1 MTTELLTCCRCSVPF
16 GWHRRDRGFLM
27 ERNWSD
33 RRRVVFAAGVMFALV
48 SISVL
53 AGCTREQPD
62 AAQPRAVNVVKVSVG
77 KDISEVAYS
86 GEILPRY
93 ETALGFRVSGKIVA
107 RLADIGDQVKANAI
121 LARLDPKDQKLNSQ
135 AVRSRLAAAE
145 AAYKQALADV
155 KRYTDLYEQEFIS
168 GVEFD
173 RRRTQFE
180 VTKAQYEQVRAE
192 LSVTENQA
200 QYTTLRAGHAGVITA
215 IEAEVGQVVTAGQTV
230 VRIARSGEREVAI
243 SVPENKLAGLSTA
256 KDISITLWADPQ
268 RVFSGKVREVSPVA
282 DPVTRTYAARI
293 SVLDADASVS
303 LGMTANVYL
312 RGKNLGNTVELPA
325 TALFQQGAGA
335 AVWLVDAQSGQVR
348 AVAVNVARYFEDKVS
363 VNGGLSD
370 GDIVVR
376 AGVHKLF
383 EGETVRVLNEAGA

>member
-1 MTTELLTCCRCSVPF
+1 MPLGRY
-16 GWHRRDRGFLM
+16 RRDRGFLM
-27 ERNWSD
+27 ERDGSD
-33 RRRVVFAAGVMFALV
+33 WRRAVCAVGMTFVLV

-53 AGCTREQPD
+53 AGCSREQPD

-77 KDISEVAYS
+77 EEISQVAYS

-107 RLADIGDQVKANAI
+107 RPVDVGEKVKANAI

-145 AAYKQALADV
+145 AAYKQAVADV
-155 KRYTDLYEQEFIS
+155 ERYTDLYEQEFIS

-200 QYTTLRAGHAGVITA
+200 QYTRLRAGHAGVITA
-215 IEAEVGQVVTAGQTV
+215 IEAEVGQVVAAGQTV
-230 VRIARSGEREVAI
+230 FRIARSGEREVAI
-243 SVPENKLAGLSTA
+243 SVPENKLAGLRTA
-256 KDISITLWADPQ
+256 KDIRITLWADP
-268 RVFSGKVREVSPVA
+268 RHVFSGKVREVSPVA

-293 SVLDADASVS
+293 SVPDAERSARVVASH
-303 LGMTANVYL
+303 
-312 RGKNLGNTVELPA
+312 PA
-325 TALFQQGAGA
+325 HGF
-335 AVWLVDAQSGQVR
+335 
-348 AVAVNVARYFEDKVS
+348 Y
-363 VNGGLSD
+363 
-370 GDIVVR
+370 
-376 AGVHKLF
+376 
-383 EGETVRVLNEAGA
+383 